1 MRIFLHNCKLI
12 SGELGVSE
20 LEIDI
25 GGDDMSETINIYC
38 DESCHLEN
46 DKQPVMLLGAI
57 WCPQEEVARL
67 SREVQDM
74 KTRHKAAGELKWT
87 KVSKARLDFYLD
99 LVDWFLTEAPLHF
112 RGLVVLHKERL
123 NHALFNQGSH
133 DDFYYKM
140 YFSLLNKILS
150 PEERY
155 NIYLD
160 IKDTRSRLKLRKL
173 GEVLRNDQ
181 YDFTSQ
187 MIGHLQNIRSHESY
201 LLQVCDFLL
210 GAVSYRHQELSGNLA
225 KVKIIR
231 HLEKRL
237 GQELLRSTPLWEEK
251 FNLFLFKPREA

>member
-1 MRIFLHNCKLI
+1 
-12 SGELGVSE
+12 
-20 LEIDI
+20 
-25 GGDDMSETINIYC
+25 MSEIFNVYC

-46 DKQPVMLLGAI
+46 DRQPVMLLGAI
-57 WCPQEEVARL
+57 WCPQTEVVRL

-87 KVSKARLDFYLD
+87 KVSNSRLGFYIELI
-99 LVDWFLTEAPLHF
+99 DWFLAEAPLHF

-140 YFSLLNKILS
+140 YFSLLSKILS
-150 PEERY
+150 PDERY

-173 GEVLRNDQ
+173 REVLCNDR
-181 YDFTSQ
+181 YDFTRQ
-187 MIGHLQNIRSHESY
+187 MVGHLQNIRSHEAH

-210 GAVSYRHQELSGNLA
+210 GAVSYRHRGLAGNLA
-225 KVKIIR
+225 KVEVIR
-231 HLEKRL
+231 HLEERL
-237 GQELLRSTPLWEEK
+237 ERDLLHSTPLREEK
-251 FNLFLFKPREA
+251 FNLFLFTPQEG

>member
-1 MRIFLHNCKLI
+1 
-12 SGELGVSE
+12 
-20 LEIDI
+20 
-25 GGDDMSETINIYC
+25 MSETINVYC

-46 DKQPVMLLGAI
+46 DRQPVMLLGAV

-74 KTRHKAAGELKWT
+74 KVHHKAAGELKWT
-87 KVSKARLDFYLD
+87 KVSKARLDFYLE

-133 DDFYYKM
+133 DNFYYKM
-140 YFSLLNKILS
+140 YFSLLNKILN

-160 IKDTRSRLKLRKL
+160 IKDTRSRLKLHQL
-173 GEVLRNDQ
+173 GEILCDDQ
-181 YDFTSQ
+181 FDFTSQ
-187 MIGHLQNIRSHESY
+187 MIGHLQNIRSHESH

-210 GAVSYRHQELSGNLA
+210 GAVSYRHRGLSGNPA
-225 KVKIIR
+225 KAEIIR
-231 HLEKRL
+231 CLEERL
-237 GQELLRSTPLWEEK
+237 GRRLLRSTPLREEK

>member
-1 MRIFLHNCKLI
+1 
-12 SGELGVSE
+12 
-20 LEIDI
+20 
-25 GGDDMSETINIYC
+25 MSETFNVYC
-38 DESCHLEN
+38 DESCHLED
-46 DKQPVMLLGAI
+46 DKQPVMLLGAV
-57 WCPQEEVARL
+57 WCPLDEVARL

-74 KTRHKAAGELKWT
+74 KTRHRAAGELKWT
-87 KVSKARLDFYLD
+87 KVSKARLDFYLE
-99 LVDWFLTEAPLHF
+99 LVDWFLAEAPLHF
-112 RGLVVLHKERL
+112 RGLVVLYKERL

-140 YFSLLNKILS
+140 YFSLLSKILN

-173 GEVLRNDQ
+173 GEALCNDK

-210 GAVSYRHQELSGNLA
+210 GAVSYRHRGLSGNPA
-225 KVKIIR
+225 KVAIIR
-231 HLEKRL
+231 HLEERL
-237 GQELLRSTPLWEEK
+237 GRELLRSTPLREEK
-251 FNLFLFKPREA
+251 FNLFLFTPREV

>member
-1 MRIFLHNCKLI
+1 
-12 SGELGVSE
+12 
-20 LEIDI
+20 
-25 GGDDMSETINIYC
+25 MSEIFNVYC

-46 DKQPVMLLGAI
+46 DRQPVMLLGAI
-57 WCPQEEVARL
+57 WCPQTEVVRL

-87 KVSKARLDFYLD
+87 KVSNSRLGFYIELI
-99 LVDWFLTEAPLHF
+99 DWFLAEAPLHF

-140 YFSLLNKILS
+140 YFSLLSKVLS
-150 PEERY
+150 PDERY

-173 GEVLRNDQ
+173 REVLCNDR

-187 MIGHLQNIRSHESY
+187 MVGHLQNIRSHEAH

-210 GAVSYRHQELSGNLA
+210 GAVSYRHRGLASNPA
-225 KVKIIR
+225 KVEVIR
-231 HLEKRL
+231 HLEERL
-237 GQELLRSTPLWEEK
+237 GRDLLRSTPLREEK
-251 FNLFLFKPREA
+251 FNLFLFTPREG